1 MAGAVGGGGLGD
13 LAIKYGYY
21 RFQVDVMIASV
32 VILILIVVVMQTASN
47 ILYKKLR

>member
-1 MAGAVGGGGLGD
+1 MGGGGLGD

-21 RFQVDVMIASV
+21 RFQVDVMTASV
-32 VILILIVVVMQTASN
+32 IILILIVVVMQTASN